1 MRRLRKK
8 LNEWTSQVID
18 LPPDVTLDLPRM
30 TMIGNQRI
38 MIENHRGLVHF
49 SSEHLKLAIHN
60 GVLELL
66 GSELMI
72 RTISTEEISIEGQI
86 DAFKYLMNGNR

>member
-38 MIENHRGLVHF
+38 MIENHHGLVHF
-49 SSEHLKLAIHN
+49 SSEHLKLAVHN
-60 GVLELL
+60 GILELL

-72 RTISTEEISIEGQI
+72 CTISTDEISIEGQI
-86 DAFKYLMNGNR
+86 DELKYLRNGNR